1 MEKFAAPIVAI
12 TSVFLYFTH
21 DAGFQFERADVDK
34 RVAFVERQAQKT
46 VAGPGLQ
53 MLPGSNSVWV
63 SDDQLRARL
72 KLQSDGAI
80 QSGRHRT
87 ELYKAACESYLE
99 SYLDEH
105 GIVLRLEFYRA
116 DGPMAGTISLSP
128 RGCALA
134 VPRVS

>member
-12 TSVFLYFTH
+12 TSIFLYFTH
-21 DAGFQFERADVDK
+21 DAGFQFERAEADK
-34 RVAFVERQAQKT
+34 RAAFVERQAQKAI
-46 VAGPGLQ
+46 AGPGLQ
-53 MLPGSNSVWV
+53 MFPGAGSVWV
-63 SDDQLRARL
+63 SDDQLSARL
-72 KLQSDGAI
+72 RLLSDGAI

-87 ELYKAACESYLE
+87 ELYRAACDSYLE

-116 DGPMAGTISLSP
+116 DGPMTGTISLSP

-134 VPRVS
+134 APKAS